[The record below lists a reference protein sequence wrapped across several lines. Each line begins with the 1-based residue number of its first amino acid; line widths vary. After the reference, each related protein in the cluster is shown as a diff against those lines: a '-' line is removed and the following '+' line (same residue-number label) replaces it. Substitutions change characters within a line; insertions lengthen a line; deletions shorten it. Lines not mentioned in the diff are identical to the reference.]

1 MHIIFLNSFSFFS
14 TGILSSATRNSFT
27 LQNTREYNMTE
38 FSDILKDRRTIRKYS
53 SETVDDKLLND
64 ILMMGCRTST
74 TGNMQVYS
82 IIVTRDNQIKNDL
95 APLHFNQKM
104 ITEAPVVLTFCADF
118 NRFNKWCLL
127 RKAEP
132 GYDNFLSF
140 FTAAIDA
147 LLVAQTVCIA
157 AEAKG
162 LGICYLGTTTY
173 TANKIIE
180 LLKLPKGVV
189 PVTTVTL
196 GWPSENPEQ
205 VDRLPL
211 DAVVHRENYVD
222 YTPAT
227 IERFYKEK
235 EARNDSQLFVKEN
248 NKETLAQ
255 VFTDVRYKK
264 TDNIYFS
271 NVLLQVLKDQGFM
284 EQ

>member
-1 MHIIFLNSFSFFS
+1 MADSLFN
-14 TGILSSATRNSFT
+14 
-27 LQNTREYNMTE
+27 
-38 FSDILKDRRTIRKYS
+38 RRTIRRYS
-53 SETVDDKLLND
+53 LQPVDNTILND
-64 ILMMGCRTST
+64 ILKAGCRTST

-82 IIVTRDNQIKNDL
+82 IIVTREDYKKQEL
-95 APLHFNQKM
+95 APYHFNQAM

-118 NRFNKWCLL
+118 NRFNRWCRL

-140 FTAAIDA
+140 MTAAIDA

-157 AEAKG
+157 AESEG

-173 TANKIIE
+173 MAHKIIE
-180 LLKLPKGVV
+180 VLGLPKGVV

-196 GWPSENPEQ
+196 GWPAEVPDQ

-211 DAVVHRENYVD
+211 EAIVHNEIYQD
-222 YTPAT
+222 YTDDS
-227 IERFYKEK
+227 IGGFYFEK
-235 EARNDSQLFVKEN
+235 ENRNDSKQFIAEN

-255 VFTDVRYKK
+255 VFTDVRYTKS
-264 TDNIYFS
+264 DNVHFS
-271 NVLLQVLKDQGFM
+271 RILLQVLKDQGFM